1 MKRNITG
8 YLFPTEI
15 AQSGCKVTKDLF
27 DTQIVGGKFIRKS
40 KILPY
45 INTLF

>member
-27 DTQIVGGKFIRKS
+27 DTQIVQ
-40 KILPY
+40 
-45 INTLF
+45 